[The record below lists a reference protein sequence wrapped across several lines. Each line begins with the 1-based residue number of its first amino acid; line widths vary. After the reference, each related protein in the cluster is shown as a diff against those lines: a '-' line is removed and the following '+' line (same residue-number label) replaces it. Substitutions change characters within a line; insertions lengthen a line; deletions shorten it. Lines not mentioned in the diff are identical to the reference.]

1 MKKIK
6 ILKIYSD
13 GSYGYDDYN
22 NLINSYE
29 VKCESDWTEVTD
41 EEYKILTNPA
51 CLRHGKYVVLEEQTK
66 EDTLL
71 NVKKV
76 AEELYKKELNARAQ
90 QAAYDRQRKIA
101 EEKRK
106 AAIAARKEAAA
117 AKKIEKARIILQQAG
132 EL

>member
-1 MKKIK
+1 MKKVK
-6 ILKIYSD
+6 ILKVYSD
-13 GSYGYDDYN
+13 GYSYDDYN
-22 NLINSYE
+22 NLINNLDLVGKSE
-29 VKCESDWTEVTD
+29 WTEVTD

-51 CLRHGKYVVLEEQTK
+51 CLKYGNYIVIEEQTK

-71 NVKKV
+71 SVKKI

-90 QAAYDRQRKIA
+90 QAAHDRQRKIA

>member
-1 MKKIK
+1 MKKVK
-6 ILKIYSD
+6 ILKVYS
-13 GSYGYDDYN
+13 SQYYDDYN
-22 NLINSYE
+22 NLIDRPE
-29 VKCESDWTEVTD
+29 LAGESEWTEVTD

-51 CLRHGKYVVLEEQTK
+51 CLKHGNYIVIEEQTK

-71 NVKKV
+71 SVKKI

-90 QAAYDRQRKIA
+90 QAAHDRQRKIA